1 MLGLIRSVG
10 FCHASLLPHPAPFV
24 SPGFAEFSDRLLEK
38 IGLGWATFQV
48 LRKTNASLSKKAGVD
63 PKVASDQR
71 GHGIGVSLEVYT
83 SSDLEQKR
91 DALKKLEAAVFQ
103 KTATEAIGAS
113 LAR

>member
-1 MLGLIRSVG
+1 MK
-10 FCHASLLPHPAPFV
+10 PK
-24 SPGFAEFSDRLLEK
+24 LEE
-38 IGLGWATFQV
+38 IELGWATFQV

-91 DALKKLEAAVFQ
+91 DGLKKLEAAVIARTQ
-103 KTATEAIGAS
+103 TEAIGAS
-113 LAR
+113 LVRLME